1 MAVEL
6 KALGEQ
12 LQEQLRGIV
21 ALQPP
26 QPPQPPPE
34 YPRDERLE
42 WLERAI
48 TEDEPEVLQRHALI
62 RALRACGEREL
73 LGWCADSMRRASQ
86 FRVGWGRDE
95 GADAIQLQALAL
107 SWQNRYRDEAARA
120 HELASRVY
128 ALDGELE
135 AAREEL
141 ARLKSERNRRSVQ
154 HAEELG
160 RASKDGAALKAARA
174 DADRYRKERDLWYHA
189 HGEAEAQRAAVER
202 RFAQLGDLVATTG
215 GDAVPRAH
223 TLRAN
228 ADLNALLRQ
237 AALEHEHRAGA
248 ASP

>member
-1 MAVEL
+1 MALEL

-26 QPPQPPPE
+26 QPAPD
-34 YPRDERLE
+34 YPRDERIE

-48 TEDEPEVLQRHALI
+48 SEDEPEVLQRHALV

-95 GADAIQLQALAL
+95 GADAIQLQSSVRA
-107 SWQNRYRDEAARA
+107 WQNRYRDEAARA

-135 AAREEL
+135 VAREEL

-189 HGEAEAQRAAVER
+189 YGDSEAQRAAVER
-202 RFAQLGDLVATTG
+202 RFAQLGDLIATTG
-215 GDAVPRAH
+215 GDTVPRAH
-223 TLRAN
+223 TLRAD

-237 AALEHEHRAGA
+237 AALEHEQRTARA

>member
-12 LQEQLRGIV
+12 LQEQLRG
-21 ALQPP
+21 
-26 QPPQPPPE
+26 
-34 YPRDERLE
+34 
-42 WLERAI
+42 
-48 TEDEPEVLQRHALI
+48 
-62 RALRACGEREL
+62 
-73 LGWCADSMRRASQ
+73 
-86 FRVGWGRDE
+86 
-95 GADAIQLQALAL
+95 GADAIQLQASVRA
-107 SWQNRYRDEAARA
+107 WQNRYRDEAARA

-189 HGEAEAQRAAVER
+189 YGESEAQRAASER
-202 RFAQLGDLVATTG
+202 RAKQLGDLLATTG
-215 GDAVPRAH
+215 GDAVPQLRETLTH
-223 TLRAN
+223 TVRAN
-228 ADLNALLRQ
+228 ADLNALLHQ
-237 AALEHEHRAGA
+237 AALEQELRAA
-248 ASP
+248 RAEASTGT

>member
-12 LQEQLRGIV
+12 
-21 ALQPP
+21 
-26 QPPQPPPE
+26 
-34 YPRDERLE
+34 
-42 WLERAI
+42 
-48 TEDEPEVLQRHALI
+48 
-62 RALRACGEREL
+62 
-73 LGWCADSMRRASQ
+73 
-86 FRVGWGRDE
+86 
-95 GADAIQLQALAL
+95 
-107 SWQNRYRDEAARA
+107 
-120 HELASRVY
+120 
-128 ALDGELE
+128 
-135 AAREEL
+135 
-141 ARLKSERNRRSVQ
+141 
-154 HAEELG
+154 G

-189 HGEAEAQRAAVER
+189 YGEAEAQRAAVER

>member
-34 YPRDERLE
+34 YPRDESLE

-135 AAREEL
+135 AAR
-141 ARLKSERNRRSVQ
+141 
-154 HAEELG
+154 G
-160 RASKDGAALKAARA
+160 ARA
-174 DADRYRKERDLWYHA
+174 
-189 HGEAEAQRAAVER
+189 AEV
-202 RFAQLGDLVATTG
+202 
-215 GDAVPRAH
+215 
-223 TLRAN
+223 
-228 ADLNALLRQ
+228 
-237 AALEHEHRAGA
+237 
-248 ASP
+248 

>member
-1 MAVEL
+1 MA
-6 KALGEQ
+6 
-12 LQEQLRGIV
+12 
-21 ALQPP
+21 
-26 QPPQPPPE
+26 
-34 YPRDERLE
+34 
-42 WLERAI
+42 RAI
-48 TEDEPEVLQRHALI
+48 SEDEPEVLQRHALV

-95 GADAIQLQALAL
+95 GADAIQASA
-107 SWQNRYRDEAARA
+107 SARAWQNRYRDEAARA
-120 HELASRVY
+120 HELANRVY

-135 AAREEL
+135 A

-174 DADRYRKERDLWYHA
+174 DADRYRQERDLWYHA
-189 HGEAEAQRAAVER
+189 YGEAEAQRAAVER

-237 AALEHEHRAGA
+237 AALEHEH
-248 ASP
+248 SP